1 MEIVWIKRI
10 KFLKIVV
17 GTPYKK
23 QSIFL
28 FSYPEFISEE
38 GYKKKNPR
46 SAYQFHA
53 FVSGVVVV
61 AIYISL
67 SEISCVRM
75 VGHQ

>member
-1 MEIVWIKRI
+1 MFKKKKTAR
-10 KFLKIVV
+10 KLSPS
-17 GTPYKK
+17 TYKK

-28 FSYPEFISEE
+28 FSCPEFISEE
-38 GYKKKNPR
+38 GNLKKKNPR

-67 SEISCVRM
+67 SEICCVRM